1 MSESPEVPDEEPS
14 ESKADMKERMRSLGE
29 KAKAFGEKTGQRS
42 KELGKKVAEATKET
56 TAKAADATKKTT
68 AKMAE
73 AAKET
78 TAKAAEAGKK
88 AGSRLSESTADVSE
102 KISVAAEQAA
112 ESVSKGMKQTKEKV
126 KQAKEARDERK
137 AQAAQVPQS
146 TQVIA
151 LGPDLPADEK
161 DQAARHD
168 SEEEVPDMAD
178 TENKLELV
186 KTNDANIMIA
196 PPTGNYPRRPGNSNF
211 THQLK
216 HQTKEIGHIISK
228 TGADLAFGWVL
239 LFVSIG
245 TLSNSVILASQT
257 QDQLE
262 FVKFSIP
269 HLDLALSSQLTWMNA
284 LGVGLLLILTFDS
297 ILLSANSV
305 HHHSYR
311 RITIACALTWLVP
324 RFSNGLDVTSGPVNW
339 IDANSNDAFRLIFWH
354 IFILPG
360 FVLFANFRGRRLKEM
375 DAEKTLKTHL
385 SGEDGLFNEHAAEHK
400 SASFSYTPTLKS
412 LPELRPMNAPDGLL
426 DKPKR
431 RDSMEF
437 YEWVFFLFMWL
448 FIFAGVAMGV
458 MAAQANDAANSV
470 LQSSYMPAVALCLGL
485 AVVLAYILFRMDRAA
500 RSGIDMAKR
509 RERFHAMQDEVWE
522 TWRTE
527 ARLKREQLE
536 QEHNEG
542 TTGVTA

>member
-1 MSESPEVPDEEPS
+1 MSESPEVPNEEPA
-14 ESKADMKERMRSLGE
+14 ESKPDMKERMRSFGQ

-68 AKMAE
+68 AKVAE

-102 KISVAAEQAA
+102 KISVAAEQAV
-112 ESVSKGMKQTKEKV
+112 ESVSKGVKQTKEKV

-151 LGPDLPADEK
+151 LGPDLLEDQKDGTADIQQEEIPAKTEAEEK
-161 DQAARHD
+161 Q
-168 SEEEVPDMAD
+168 V
-178 TENKLELV
+178 LV
-186 KTNDANIMIA
+186 ETNDPNIMIA
-196 PPTGNYPRRPGNSNF
+196 PPTGNYPQRPEHSKF
-211 THQLK
+211 AHQLRQ
-216 HQTKEIGHIISK
+216 QTKEIGHIISR
-228 TGADLAFGWVL
+228 TGADLTFGWVL
-239 LFVSIG
+239 LLVSLG

-284 LGVGLLLILTFDS
+284 LGIGLLLILTFDS
-297 ILLSANSV
+297 ILLSANVV
-305 HHHSYR
+305 HHNAYR
-311 RITIACALTWLVP
+311 RITIACVLTWLVP

-360 FVLFANFRGRRLKEM
+360 FVLFANFRSRRLKEM

-385 SGEDGLFNEHAAEHK
+385 SGEDALFNEHTAVNK
-400 SASFSYTPTLKS
+400 SASFSYTPTLES

-470 LQSSYMPAVALCLGL
+470 LQSSFMPAIGLCLGL
-485 AVVLAYILFRMDRAA
+485 AVILAYILFRMDRAA

-542 TTGVTA
+542 TAGVTA

>member
-1 MSESPEVPDEEPS
+1 MSESPEVPDEEPID
-14 ESKADMKERMRSLGE
+14 SKPDMKERMRSLGE
-29 KAKAFGEKTGQRS
+29 KAKAFGEKTGERS

-68 AKMAE
+68 ARVAE

-78 TAKAAEAGKK
+78 TAKAAEARKK

-102 KISVAAEQAA
+102 KISVAAEQAV
-112 ESVSKGMKQTKEKV
+112 ESVSKGVKQTKEKV

-151 LGPDLPADEK
+151 LGPDLSENTKDGAFHETSEANPPVNAVEK
-161 DQAARHD
+161 PLIQP
-168 SEEEVPDMAD
+168 S
-178 TENKLELV
+178 NKQFV
-186 KTNDANIMIA
+186 IV
-196 PPTGNYPRRPGNSNF
+196 PPTDAASYPNRPEKPGTGTS
-211 THQLK
+211 L
-216 HQTKEIGHIISK
+216 SK
-228 TGADLAFGWVL
+228 SIRVWSRDIFDYGPDLVFGWIL
-239 LFVSIG
+239 LFVLLSTTTNAVSILAK
-245 TLSNSVILASQT
+245 TTSELSMIPFGIPHMELGFGSPNIWIQYISSLLMVIL
-257 QDQLE
+257 L
-262 FVKFSIP
+262 
-269 HLDLALSSQLTWMNA
+269 
-284 LGVGLLLILTFDS
+284 FDS
-297 ILLSANSV
+297 ILLSFAPARHASYSRIAGLLSITWFVPAFANGSV
-305 HHHSYR
+305 E
-311 RITIACALTWLVP
+311 ILTPFDSTDLGG
-324 RFSNGLDVTSGPVNW
+324 F
-339 IDANSNDAFRLIFWH
+339 FWH
-354 IFILPG
+354 IFILPIIILG
-360 FVLFANFRGRRLKEM
+360 SLSRSAVLQENAKKVLPQHGGTS
-375 DAEKTLKTHL
+375 DADVSESVSHTL
-385 SGEDGLFNEHAAEHK
+385 
-400 SASFSYTPTLKS
+400 ASLSYTPTLNS
-412 LPELRPMNAPDGLL
+412 IPGLRPMNAPDGLL

-470 LQSSYMPAVALCLGL
+470 LQSSFMPAIALCLGL
-485 AVVLAYILFRMDRAA
+485 AVILAYILFRMDRAA

-542 TTGVTA
+542 TAGVIA